1 VPAAGASPSVA
12 VTVTTDGGTSNPLT
26 FTYG

>member
-1 VPAAGASPSVA
+1 VPSGTTPSA
-12 VTVTTDGGTSNPLT
+12 PVTVTTDGGTSNPLT